1 MVVGKAERTNGVDGW
16 GVVSV
21 VTRDGYDWSAGSL
34 GKGSARRASRRQI
47 TSKDMRPGFPFFE
60 GRGERERGSIPS
72 SFFLLNRSKSSELP
86 PLTGRGPQPLL
97 VVMPT
102 EDGGGTQSPAAVLK
116 IYLEIEVPLVLTLRV
131 GKRQKEGEGEG
142 SFPP

>member
-47 TSKDMRPGFPFFE
+47 TSKDMRPGFLFLGVFPLSTKDPLCAPHVEGVLDADLE
-60 GRGERERGSIPS
+60 GRQDLDRGGAPH
-72 SFFLLNRSKSSELP
+72 L
-86 PLTGRGPQPLL
+86 GPGIAS
-97 VVMPT
+97 VN
-102 EDGGGTQSPAAVLK
+102 
-116 IYLEIEVPLVLTLRV
+116 
-131 GKRQKEGEGEG
+131 
-142 SFPP
+142 